1 MKIMDCEGA
10 PIDYIPKEVG
20 NLFHLRY
27 LSLRDTKVK
36 MLPKTIGKLHNLATL
51 DLKRSFVSELPA
63 EINGLRKLR
72 YVVAF
77 IENTDQIF
85 GINHRQAVKIHSG
98 IGCLQAL
105 QKLIKVEASSAAL
118 IAELGSLV
126 LLRKLEI
133 FKLKRE
139 NGIILCIVLKE
150 MSHLQSLDICA
161 SSEDEVLELQ
171 SLSSPPPFLRRL
183 SFSGRLEKL
192 HEWIPKLKST
202 TRICLIWS
210 RLMDDPLKVLQAM
223 PILMDLCLYDGY
235 MGEQLHFERG
245 GFQKLKKLGLRSLRG
260 LIRLMIDEGALPL
273 LDQLEIGPCIDSF
286 LVIGIHHLKSLKNLE
301 FYEMPTEFVL
311 SLQPNEGADFGKVKH
326 IPSVT
331 FWYRTHGSYYKSYKL
346 DNSEMLER
354 LQS

>member
-1 MKIMDCEGA
+1 
-10 PIDYIPKEVG
+10 
-20 NLFHLRY
+20 
-27 LSLRDTKVK
+27 
-36 MLPKTIGKLHNLATL
+36 
-51 DLKRSFVSELPA
+51 
-63 EINGLRKLR
+63 
-72 YVVAF
+72 
-77 IENTDQIF
+77 
-85 GINHRQAVKIHSG
+85 
-98 IGCLQAL
+98 
-105 QKLIKVEASSAAL
+105 
-118 IAELGSLV
+118 
-126 LLRKLEI
+126 
-133 FKLKRE
+133 
-139 NGIILCIVLKE
+139 

-171 SLSSPPPFLRRL
+171 SLSSPPPFLRRI

-192 HEWIPKLKST
+192 PEWIPKLKSI

-235 MGEQLHFERG
+235 MGEQLHIERG

-260 LIRLMIDEGALPL
+260 LNRLMIDKGALPL

-286 LVIGIHHLKSLKNLE
+286 LVTGIHHQKSLKYLE
-301 FYEMPTEFVL
+301 LYEMPTEFVL
-311 SLQPNEGADFGKVKH
+311 SLQPNEGAYYGKVKH

-346 DNSEMLER
+346 GDSELLEH